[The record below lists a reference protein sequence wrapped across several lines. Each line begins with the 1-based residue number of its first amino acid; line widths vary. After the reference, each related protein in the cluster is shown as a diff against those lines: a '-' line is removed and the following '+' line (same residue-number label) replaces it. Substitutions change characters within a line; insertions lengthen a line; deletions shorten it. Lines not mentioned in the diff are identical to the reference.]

1 MIAVTGATGN
11 VGQPLVRALAAAGEP
26 VRALSRR
33 APAQGELPTG
43 VRHMRV
49 DLTAPEELRVALD
62 GAEALF
68 LLPAGD
74 LLAPGGRPYD
84 LVDAA
89 KAAGVRRIVLLS
101 SQAAGTRPHAVS
113 HEPLRVFEAA
123 VRESGVDWTV
133 LRCGGFASNAFAWA
147 ESVRTA
153 HTVAAPFA
161 DVALPVVDPAD
172 IAGAAAV
179 VLRDD
184 LRVHAGRTYELTGPA
199 PVSPREQAAAIGE
212 ALGTPL
218 HFVELSRDEAR
229 SGMLRFMPEAVAD
242 GTLDILG
249 EPLAEER
256 RVGPDAEGLLG
267 RPAQPFA
274 AWAARN
280 AAAFR

>member
-11 VGQPLVRALAAAGEP
+11 VGQPLVRALAAAGEQ
-26 VRALSRR
+26 VTALSRR
-33 APAQGELPTG
+33 TPAQGRLPAG
-43 VRHMRV
+43 VRHRRI
-49 DLTAPEELRVALD
+49 DLTAPEELRAALD
-62 GAEALF
+62 GAETLF

-84 LVDAA
+84 LVGAA
-89 KAAGVRRIVLLS
+89 KAAGVRRVVLLS
-101 SQAAGTRPHAVS
+101 SQAAGTRPEAVS
-113 HEPLRVFEAA
+113 HEPLRAFEAA
-123 VRESGVDWTV
+123 VRESGTDWTV
-133 LRCGGFASNAFAWA
+133 LRGGGFASNAFAWA

-153 HTVAAPFA
+153 RTVAAPFP

-172 IAGAAAV
+172 IAGVAAV

-184 LRVHAGRTYELTGPA
+184 VHAGRTYEVTGPV

-212 ALGTPL
+212 ALGAPL
-218 HFVELSRDEAR
+218 RFVELSREEAR

-256 RVGPDAEGLLG
+256 RVSPDTEGLLG